1 MNVRFLSL
9 ILCSILLSVL
19 TISCED
25 EIERVDLPRYTAEEY
40 AAISN
45 VLNLPEIPV
54 NYDVSFPRHINN
66 FGNGTGVSIPIQKDM
81 ATLGRVLFYDKQL
94 SVNNAVSCASCHHQ
108 ENAFADP
115 VDFSDGFEQVK
126 TLRNAFALGTV
137 ASMDASYGGGFNISS
152 SNFFWDNRAFTIEQQ
167 CEMTIQDPI
176 EMGMS
181 LEDLPAKLQNNAHYP
196 ILFKKA
202 FGSEEIG
209 QFQILSALAQFIRAM
224 NTTNTKFDE
233 GMNNLNFNEFA
244 DTDFQNFTDAENR
257 GKALY
262 LTNCA
267 SCHGETHARTNT
279 STANNGLAT
288 VYTDNGI
295 GAISGFAPE
304 NGVFKVPMLRN
315 VELTGPYMHD
325 GSIATLEEVIDH
337 YSENIQ
343 AHPNLN
349 DQLKSIDGTPRKMN
363 FTDQEKSDLIA
374 FLKTL
379 TDHTFIADSRF
390 SDPFK

>member
-181 LEDLPAKLQNNAHYP
+181 LEDLPAKLQNN
-196 ILFKKA
+196 ILTTDGFDIRLQ
-202 FGSEEIG
+202 FGEMK
-209 QFQILSALAQFIRAM
+209 LL
-224 NTTNTKFDE
+224 
-233 GMNNLNFNEFA
+233 L
-244 DTDFQNFTDAENR
+244 
-257 GKALY
+257 
-262 LTNCA
+262 
-267 SCHGETHARTNT
+267 
-279 STANNGLAT
+279 
-288 VYTDNGI
+288 
-295 GAISGFAPE
+295 
-304 NGVFKVPMLRN
+304 
-315 VELTGPYMHD
+315 
-325 GSIATLEEVIDH
+325 
-337 YSENIQ
+337 
-343 AHPNLN
+343 
-349 DQLKSIDGTPRKMN
+349 
-363 FTDQEKSDLIA
+363 
-374 FLKTL
+374 
-379 TDHTFIADSRF
+379 
-390 SDPFK
+390 